1 MPSPLPLRVG
11 GAQCRV
17 TRPPASTPPCAP
29 LLRSVIG
36 MAVECVGIADMFGN
50 FLCVASAP
58 SLRLRAS
65 ARARTRCASLCLP
78 GRRPLAPRRRPN
90 IVDTLKLLPVV
101 GPLARSAPVTWL
113 VDRVRG
119 STKRRP
125 PV

>member
-1 MPSPLPLRVG
+1 
-11 GAQCRV
+11 
-17 TRPPASTPPCAP
+17 
-29 LLRSVIG
+29 

-50 FLCVASAP
+50 FLCVAGSARRACCRVAPAAPALRATSAP
-58 SLRLRAS
+58 RLS
-65 ARARTRCASLCLP
+65 
-78 GRRPLAPRRRPN
+78 RRPLCRRPN

-119 STKRRP
+119 TTKRRP

>member
-1 MPSPLPLRVG
+1 
-11 GAQCRV
+11 
-17 TRPPASTPPCAP
+17 
-29 LLRSVIG
+29 

-50 FLCVASAP
+50 FLCVAGCTAARRCLP
-58 SLRLRAS
+58 RAS
-65 ARARTRCASLCLP
+65 LARVRPAAISAALAS
-78 GRRPLAPRRRPN
+78 RRRPN